1 MTVISVNAGTA
12 SDRFDAIFAAV
23 IASCADFC
31 AGARQGRDIEGR
43 YNELACRSIPD
54 LERLGLDPLRHR
66 AGRAQRQAQLRFSAQ
81 VPFTVFLPAP
91 YCPSL
96 APPGRAFFCAVHGD
110 LGYFAVSRTRSP
122 RAEPEFASEHAEN
135 SGELPNRDT
144 SGPIPRLTT
153 PMAAPAPANLFSV
166 FPESLAAKLFANAK
180 PVKLAADEVL
190 FLAGDPG
197 DGCYRVDQGLLKVSM
212 IAPSGAERI
221 LAIVGRGGIVGELS
235 TIDGLARSASVAAV
249 RESELTFVSRAT
261 FQAFAEDNPQ
271 VYMHLV
277 TLLAARLR
285 DTDGVVAAGSFLPL
299 KGRVARALLDLAEAF
314 GQDVGKGRILIR
326 QKVSQSDVAAMAG
339 IARENV
345 SRILNDWIRDK
356 LVSRLSGYYCLEN
369 KTRLERESA
378 I

>member
-1 MTVISVNAGTA
+1 
-12 SDRFDAIFAAV
+12 
-23 IASCADFC
+23 
-31 AGARQGRDIEGR
+31 
-43 YNELACRSIPD
+43 
-54 LERLGLDPLRHR
+54 
-66 AGRAQRQAQLRFSAQ
+66 
-81 VPFTVFLPAP
+81 
-91 YCPSL
+91 
-96 APPGRAFFCAVHGD
+96 
-110 LGYFAVSRTRSP
+110 
-122 RAEPEFASEHAEN
+122 
-135 SGELPNRDT
+135 
-144 SGPIPRLTT
+144 
-153 PMAAPAPANLFSV
+153 MAAAAPANLFSV

-197 DGCYRVDQGLLKVSM
+197 DGCYRVDQGLLKISM

-235 TIDGLARSASVAAV
+235 TIDGLPRSASVAAV

-261 FQAFAEDNPQ
+261 FQAFAEENPQ

-369 KTRLERESA
+369 KARLERESA